1 MKRRHWLNTQVGAI
15 VGAIPPLMGYTAA
28 SGGSFGIEGTF
39 VAAML
44 FCWQFPH
51 YYSLAANKNKVR
63 VILRSL
69 RSIQRILKDRL
80 TRWPLLTRN
89 KEYTEARYRMLT
101 TFSMRNAMWFSFW
114 SLVTLS
120 LLHLYILFYMQGQ
133 GCPNWTK
140 NPYRS
145 GQGYWFWT
153 NYGPAVRTSLCKD
166 LFILWIILDWSVL
179 SQCGS
184 FN

>member
-69 RSIQRILKDRL
+69 RSMVD
-80 TRWPLLTRN
+80 P
-89 KEYTEARYRMLT
+89 
-101 TFSMRNAMWFSFW
+101 
-114 SLVTLS
+114 VT
-120 LLHLYILFYMQGQ
+120 
-133 GCPNWTK
+133 PRD
-140 NPYRS
+140 PE
-145 GQGYWFWT
+145 
-153 NYGPAVRTSLCKD
+153 
-166 LFILWIILDWSVL
+166 
-179 SQCGS
+179 
-184 FN
+184 